1 MIIKLCTLDG
11 LRRRADKTVSLT
23 LRTSIEQTSEEM
35 KDLDL
40 FFQQHLVVAI
50 KPEKSLFTD
59 AEIDDLSNINVDL
72 YDSAKSQS
80 KRMRAVIWRLQEQE
94 LKRPPT
100 KEEFSVYY
108 NLKTEAII
116 EHFKNKLD

>member
-50 KPEKSLFTD
+50 KPENSLFTES
-59 AEIDDLSNINVDL
+59 EIDDLSNINVDL

-80 KRMRAVIWRLQEQE
+80 KRMRAVIWRLHEQE
-94 LKRPPT
+94 LKRSPT
-100 KEEFSVYY
+100 KEEFSVFY
-108 NLKTEAII
+108 NLKTEQII